1 LDRNRVQPKRTFGIL
16 AIVAAVTERKQLD
29 GDLSTVRAELAEARR
44 ASLRV
49 LQSEGPKSVSD
60 VIARVAQKGVE
71 PALVHRAIL
80 ELLRT
85 GQLQLDNEYLLNL
98 P

>member
-1 LDRNRVQPKRTFGIL
+1 MFGIL
-16 AIVAAVTERKQLD
+16 ANVAAVTERKQLD
-29 GDLSTVRAELAEARR
+29 GDLSTVRAELAEAKR
-44 ASLRV
+44 ASLRL
-49 LQSEGPKSVSD
+49 LQTEGPKRVAD
-60 VIARVAQKGVE
+60 VIAGVAQQGVE

-85 GQLQLDNEYLLNL
+85 GQLELDDEYLLNL